1 MEHIININKYMYFNE
16 DIGKFCLTSEALEIL
31 YKQKSIICSYSGA
44 NEWLHDF
51 TLELMN
57 LYTGSSPYNHSLC
70 DCNKGRLGA
79 FVVDYKGNQVKV
91 GSGYSDEER
100 VNFWNGR
107 DKYIGRVIT
116 VKYKEISK
124 DKKTGL
130 ESLQFPVYC
139 GVRELGKE
147 PSYE

>member
-1 MEHIININKYMYFNE
+1 MKVKKFYDF
-16 DIGKFCLTSEALEIL
+16 DLQVIGYEE
-31 YKQKSIICSYSGA
+31 G
-44 NEWLHDF
+44 
-51 TLELMN
+51 
-57 LYTGSSPYNHSLC
+57 TGR
-70 DCNKGRLGA
+70 NKGRLGA

-100 VNFWNGR
+100 INFWNNR
-107 DKYIGRVIT
+107 DELIGRVIT
-116 VKYKEISK
+116 VKYKEVSR

-139 GVRELGKE
+139 GLTELGKE